1 MTEPFPRPVYRA
13 GAHIDPLMNLLI
25 IKERA
30 FILRYMKRTAAARC
44 FLPTEDFIA
53 YIAAADLWKD
63 LLKLPVE
70 MHDPVMIVNDINTRF
85 RSKIIRIHMYIP
97 VRRIYY
103 IVLYYYS
110 IFCVN
115 QSITREEI

>member
-1 MTEPFPRPVYRA
+1 MHEEDSRCTALFPRK
-13 GAHIDPLMNLLI
+13 N
-25 IKERA
+25 
-30 FILRYMKRTAAARC
+30 
-44 FLPTEDFIA
+44 FIA
-53 YIAAADLWKD
+53 YITTADLWKD

-70 MHDPVMIVNDINTRF
+70 MHDPVMIIYDINARF

-103 IVLYYYS
+103 TVLYYYS